1 MPDATIYD
9 RCAIIRANAPNFKDE
24 MATVIIL
31 EVLDRIDELRP
42 RGWPI
47 DRIRPGVLER
57 LQQHINFILTGDTPE
72 GYTDD

>member
-1 MPDATIYD
+1 MPDTTIYD
-9 RCAIIRANAPNFKDE
+9 RCEIIRANAPNFKDE

>member
-42 RGWPI
+42 RGWPH
-47 DRIRPGVLER
+47 RPDSPWSAGTSLATHQ
-57 LQQHINFILTGDTPE
+57 LHPDG
-72 GYTDD
+72 